1 MELINWAENQ
11 FRLKEMEAQL
21 KELDIRMNPVQG
33 NPEIQTR
40 FNNSLVKGCSKAA
53 RRYFS
58 FNIVADE
65 HPIYI

>member
-1 MELINWAENQ
+1 
-11 FRLKEMEAQL
+11 MEAQL

-40 FNNSLVKGCSKAA
+40 FNNSLVKSYSKAA
-53 RRYFS
+53 RRCFS